1 MDVQKVQAMLDWPP
15 PRNVKELRGFLG
27 LTGYY
32 RRFVKGYASI
42 AAPLTD
48 LLKQNAYLWNDL
60 AQEAFGTLKRAM
72 SSAPVLALPNFE
84 KEFVLETDA
93 SNFGIGAVLMQ
104 QEHPISYFSKK
115 LSLRIQQA
123 SAYVREL
130 YAITEAVKKWR
141 QYLLGRRFIIRTD
154 QKSLRALLDQVIQ
167 TPEQQQYLA
176 KLLGYQYLIVYKP
189 RKDNQAVDALS
200 RQLDETRLQ
209 FLAFT
214 QVQFQ
219 LLDDLRTE
227 NSISSFFRDLYSA
240 MSQDLAQYADYEVR
254 DGLLLHRGKILL
266 DPLSSLVPKVLHKCH
281 STLLGGHG
289 GIQKTTAKVCAAFTR
304 PGVKKVVK

>member
-42 AAPLTD
+42 ATPLTD

-72 SSAPVLALPNFE
+72 SSAAVLALLDFE
-84 KEFVLETDA
+84 KEFVLEIDV

-130 YAITEAVKKWR
+130 YMLLQKQLRNGGSI
-141 QYLLGRRFIIRTD
+141 YLGEGLSCAHIKRVCV
-154 QKSLRALLDQVIQ
+154 LC
-167 TPEQQQYLA
+167 
-176 KLLGYQYLIVYKP
+176 LIK
-189 RKDNQAVDALS
+189 LS
-200 RQLDETRLQ
+200 RLQSSNTSWLNYWVINTQL
-209 FLAFT
+209 FT
-214 QVQFQ
+214 N
-219 LLDDLRTE
+219 L
-227 NSISSFFRDLYSA
+227 
-240 MSQDLAQYADYEVR
+240 
-254 DGLLLHRGKILL
+254 GKIIELQM
-266 DPLSSLVPKVLHKCH
+266 HCQ
-281 STLLGGHG
+281 GN
-289 GIQKTTAKVCAAFTR
+289 
-304 PGVKKVVK
+304 